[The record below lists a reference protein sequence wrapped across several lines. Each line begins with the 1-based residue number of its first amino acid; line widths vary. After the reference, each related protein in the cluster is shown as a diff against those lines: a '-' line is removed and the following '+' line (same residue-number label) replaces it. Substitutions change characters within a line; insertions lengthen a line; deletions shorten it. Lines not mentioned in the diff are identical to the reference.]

1 MIWYRHW
8 VEMRLGVLMFAG
20 LCIWSG
26 VSVRGPWHSLEYGLA
41 LPLTPLGQAIG
52 ADGVLVWAEFAGR
65 ILPFSLAASF
75 ALAGA
80 GFRTFFMP
88 VAPVVYTLTLP
99 ISRTR
104 LIWTRLAAGLGVA
117 CVGAA
122 VLTAGGV
129 VWFTMRGQTVPMAEV
144 LQSLALGVV
153 LLAAM
158 LAIMSAVVTA
168 LPTARRPVSGVPA
181 RALGPDRCPAAGHR
195 RLAGDGGG
203 ARAGE
208 GLLGASPARVTSS
221 NNQLLSD
228 RP

>member
-8 VEMRLGVLMFAG
+8 VEMRLGVLVFAG
-20 LCIWSG
+20 LCMWLG
-26 VSVRGPWHSLEYGLA
+26 VSVVGPWRSLEFGQA

-52 ADGVLVWAEFAGR
+52 AEEVLVWAEFAGR
-65 ILPFSLAASF
+65 ILPFSLAACL
-75 ALAGA
+75 ALSGA

-117 CVGAA
+117 CVGAT

-129 VWFTMRGQTVPMAEV
+129 VWFTMRGQTVPIAAV
-144 LQSLALGVV
+144 LQSLVLGVV

-158 LAIMSAVVTA
+158 LAIMSAVITV
-168 LPTARRPVSGVPA
+168 LPTAWAFLGVLGVLALAIPNSYVVSAPA
-181 RALGPDRCPAAGHR
+181 RGDVPWLAVGGYVIALVAAMLFT
-195 RLAGDGGG
+195 LAYVR
-203 ARAGE
+203 ARE
-208 GLLGASPARVTSS
+208 Y
-221 NNQLLSD
+221 
-228 RP
+228 

>member
-8 VEMRLGVLMFAG
+8 VEMRLGVLVFAG
-20 LCIWSG
+20 LCMWFG
-26 VSVRGPWHSLEYGLA
+26 VSILGPWHSLEYGQA

-52 ADGVLVWAEFAGR
+52 GEEVLVWAEFAGR
-65 ILPFSLAASF
+65 MLPFSFAASL
-75 ALAGA
+75 ALSGA

-129 VWFTMRGQTVPMAEV
+129 VWFTMRGQTVPVAEV
-144 LQSLALGVV
+144 LQSLVLGVV
-153 LLAAM
+153 VLAAM
-158 LAIMSAVVTA
+158 LAIMSAVITA
-168 LPTARRPVSGVPA
+168 LPTAWAFLGILGLLALAIPNSYVVSAPA
-181 RALGPDRCPAAGHR
+181 RGDVPWLAVGSYVMALVAAM
-195 RLAGDGGG
+195 LF
-203 ARAGE
+203 
-208 GLLGASPARVTSS
+208 T
-221 NNQLLSD
+221 LSYV
-228 RP
+228 RMREY

>member
-20 LCIWSG
+20 LCMWFS
-26 VSVRGPWHSLEYGLA
+26 VSVRGPWRSLEYGLA

-52 ADGVLVWAEFAGR
+52 ADQVLVWAEFAGR

-117 CVGAA
+117 CVGAT

-168 LPTARRPVSGVPA
+168 LPTAWAFLGILGLLALAIPNSYVVSAPA
-181 RALGPDRCPAAGHR
+181 RGDVPWLAVGGYVIALVAAMLFT
-195 RLAGDGGG
+195 LAYV
-203 ARAGE
+203 RTRE
-208 GLLGASPARVTSS
+208 Y
-221 NNQLLSD
+221 
-228 RP
+228 

>member
-20 LCIWSG
+20 FSMWFG
-26 VSVRGPWHSLEYGLA
+26 VSILGPWRSLEFGQA

-52 ADGVLVWAEFAGR
+52 AEQVLVWAEFAGR
-65 ILPFSLAASF
+65 ILPVSLAASVM
-75 ALAGA
+75 LSGA
-80 GFRTFFMP
+80 GFRTLFMP

-117 CVGAA
+117 CVGAT

-129 VWFTMRGQTVPMAEV
+129 VWFTMRGQTVPIAEV
-144 LQSLALGVV
+144 LQSLVLGVV
-153 LLAAM
+153 VLAAM

-168 LPTARRPVSGVPA
+168 LPTAWAFLGILGILALAIPNSYVVSAPA
-181 RALGPDRCPAAGHR
+181 RGDVPWLAVGGYVIALVAA
-195 RLAGDGGG
+195 
-203 ARAGE
+203 
-208 GLLGASPARVTSS
+208 VKFT
-221 NNQLLSD
+221 LSYV
-228 RP
+228 RSREY

>member
-8 VEMRLGVLMFAG
+8 VEMRLGVLVFAG
-20 LCIWSG
+20 LCLWLG
-26 VSVRGPWHSLEYGLA
+26 VSILGPWRSLEFGQA

-52 ADGVLVWAEFAGR
+52 AEEVLVWAEFAGR
-65 ILPFSLAASF
+65 ILPFSLAACL
-75 ALAGA
+75 ALSGA

-117 CVGAA
+117 CVGAT
-122 VLTAGGV
+122 VLTAGGI
-129 VWFTMRGQTVPMAEV
+129 VWFTMRGQTVPIAAV
-144 LQSLALGVV
+144 LQSLVLGVV

-168 LPTARRPVSGVPA
+168 LPTAWAFLGILGVLALAIPNSYVVSAPA
-181 RALGPDRCPAAGHR
+181 RGYVPCW
-195 RLAGDGGG
+195 RLA
-203 ARAGE
+203 A
-208 GLLGASPARVTSS
+208 T
-221 NNQLLSD
+221 
-228 RP
+228 

>member
-8 VEMRLGVLMFAG
+8 VEMQLAVLMFAG
-20 LCIWSG
+20 FCLWFGFSI
-26 VSVRGPWHSLEYGLA
+26 VGPWHSLEFGQP

-52 ADGVLVWAEFAGR
+52 AEEVFVWAEFAGR
-65 ILPFSLAASF
+65 ILPFSLAAS
-75 ALAGA
+75 LTLSGA

-117 CVGAA
+117 CAGAA

-129 VWFTMRGQTVPMAEV
+129 VWFTMRGQTVPIAEV
-144 LQSLALGVV
+144 FQSLVLGVV

-158 LAIMSAVVTA
+158 LAIMSAVITA
-168 LPTARRPVSGVPA
+168 LPTVWAFLGIFVLLALAIPNSYVVSAPA
-181 RALGPDRCPAAGHR
+181 RGDVPWLALGGYVMALVAAMLFTLSYVR
-195 RLAGDGGG
+195 
-203 ARAGE
+203 ARE
-208 GLLGASPARVTSS
+208 Y
-221 NNQLLSD
+221 
-228 RP
+228 

>member
-8 VEMRLGVLMFAG
+8 VEMRLGVLVFAG
-20 LCIWSG
+20 LCVWLG
-26 VSVRGPWHSLEYGLA
+26 VSVRGPWHSLEYGQA

-52 ADGVLVWAEFAGR
+52 AEGVLVWAEFAGR
-65 ILPFSLAASF
+65 ILPFSFAASL

-104 LIWTRLAAGLGVA
+104 LIWTRLAAALGVA
-117 CVGAA
+117 CVGAIA
-122 VLTAGGV
+122 VAAGGV
-129 VWFTMRGQTVPMAEV
+129 VWFTMRGQTVPMAAV
-144 LQSLALGVV
+144 LQSMVLGVV

-168 LPTARRPVSGVPA
+168 LPTAWAFLGILGLLALAIPNSYVVSAPTRGDVPWL
-181 RALGPDRCPAAGHR
+181 ALGAYVMALVAAMLCT
-195 RLAGDGGG
+195 LAYIR
-203 ARAGE
+203 ARE
-208 GLLGASPARVTSS
+208 Y
-221 NNQLLSD
+221 
-228 RP
+228 